1 MFSIWSGPSSEKAKQ
16 LRMKF
21 DISIR
26 NIAHNI
32 SKYLLA
38 CLFFLLT
45 FANAGKCFAIE
56 TFLPEGQSSVIVR
69 AEFISDKQNQLNI
82 DDIRSLKVPR
92 QWQVLEEDF
101 ANFGYKPYPYWY
113 RFTITNPSL
122 EPVKQIIEIS
132 YPLLDSIDFYQF
144 KAEQA
149 EQTVHTGDRLP
160 YSNRQIDHP
169 HFLFPISLRAGESS
183 DFYLRVMSAGSQLVP
198 IKLWDSTDIFV
209 NLSKEDSLHAIYL
222 GVVLVVIFF
231 NLLIFFA
238 LREKMYLYYSVST
251 FVFMLFFAIMRAKL
265 YPFIFPNTPA
275 FHHFLLLI
283 LPSSCLFFA
292 ALFSREF
299 LSIRQYSKYAN
310 YAINFIIAVC
320 CVCMAGIFVLDSQTS
335 LKLSVLSVIPGSF
348 TLLLLG
354 PIIALMGNRIAW
366 VYTFAWGTFMF
377 GVTVT
382 ALSKQGFLPVSF
394 MTEYGMQLGSVLEVF
409 ILNAA
414 LAYRFYRAHV
424 DKIAA
429 QEARLL
435 ENTERRE
442 AEVKLLHNS
451 MSDAVTMMPNRSS
464 FELQIFQ
471 AINERGSKRIGVCII
486 DITRYSE
493 INKTLGHQNTDLMMR
508 EVAHYFNEVL
518 ESVPGRIYISG
529 PSFKANLC
537 ALESGSFGVLIDMD
551 VAEANRGKV
560 DTLLQTLSQPIE
572 FKDMRLELHPV
583 VGVAVCPE
591 HGLNAA
597 TLLRHAQVAADSSDA
612 FERSLSYYRPEYDQY
627 NARRL
632 MMISE
637 LKDALE
643 QNHLELYLQPK
654 YGLNDEKVVGVEA
667 LVRWHH
673 ERYGL
678 VRPDE
683 FIELAEQTGI
693 IKPLTRWVIQNALA
707 QQAKLLAQGYDL
719 SISINLST
727 MNLREND
734 LLTFLENSIAEYQAE
749 PSKIYLELTETSM
762 MLNPLDA
769 IEVLEKIRQLGIKIS
784 IDDFGSGYSSL
795 AYLKSLPANEIKI
808 DKSLVVGICNSHES
822 ETIAKMTIEMC
833 HKLGFSVVAEGVET
847 QDVMDR
853 LTDLDC
859 DIVQGYL
866 LTPPLPTA
874 KFIEWLNEH
883 STKRRFAS

>member
-1 MFSIWSGPSSEKAKQ
+1 MGVVVIDEKVLQ
-16 LRMKF
+16 QRMKEAI
-21 DISIR
+21 DINNKKLKVSR
-26 NIAHNI
+26 
-32 SKYLLA
+32 YLLIS
-38 CLFFLLT
+38 LFFVLIFGVT
-45 FANAGKCFAIE
+45 GNCYAID
-56 TFLPEGQSSVIVR
+56 TFLPQGQSSIIIR
-69 AEFISDKQNQLNI
+69 AEFLPDTQTKLNI
-82 DDIRSLKVPR
+82 DDVRRQAIEAEWQPLK
-92 QWQVLEEDF
+92 EDY
-101 ANFGYKPYPYWY
+101 ANFGYKPFPYWY
-113 RFTITNPSL
+113 KFNITNPT
-122 EPVKQIIEIS
+122 EAPIKHIIEIS
-132 YPLLDSIDFYQF
+132 YPLLDSIDFYHF
-144 KAEQA
+144 KGETAV
-149 EQTVHTGDRLP
+149 QTVHTGDRLP
-160 YSNRQIDHP
+160 YSDRLIDHP
-169 HFLFPISLRAGESS
+169 HFLFPISLRAGESGS
-183 DFYLRVMSAGSQLVP
+183 FYLRVMSAGSQLVP

-209 NLSKEDSLHAIYL
+209 SLGKEDSLHAIYL

-238 LREKMYLYYSVST
+238 LREKMYLYYSIST
-251 FVFMLFFAIMRAKL
+251 LVFMLFFAIMRAKL
-265 YPFIFPNTPA
+265 YPYIFSDTPE
-275 FHHFLLLI
+275 FHHLLLLL
-283 LPSSCLFFA
+283 LPSSCLLFA

-299 LSIRQYSKYAN
+299 LSIRQYSKYSN
-310 YAINFIIAVC
+310 YAINVIIAMC
-320 CVCMAGIFVLDSQTS
+320 LICMAGVFILDSQTS

-354 PIIALMGNRIAW
+354 PAIALMGNRVAW

-414 LAYRFYRAHV
+414 LAYRFYRAHI
-424 DKIAA
+424 DKISA
-429 QEARLL
+429 QEAQLL
-435 ENTERRE
+435 AHTERRG

-471 AINERGSKRIGVCII
+471 AINERSNTRIGVCII
-486 DITRYSE
+486 EISRYSE
-493 INKTLGHQNTDLMMR
+493 ISKTLGHQNTDLMMR

-518 ESVPGRIYISG
+518 EGVPGLKYIDG

-537 ALESGSFGVLIDMD
+537 ALEGGSFGVLLD
-551 VAEANRGKV
+551 VDIAESDEHRDKIMAALR
-560 DTLLQTLSQPIE
+560 DFSQPIE

-583 VGVAVCPE
+583 IGVAVCPE

-637 LKDALE
+637 LKEALSHD
-643 QNHLELYLQPK
+643 QLELYLQPK
-654 YGLNDEKVVGVEA
+654 YDLVGNKVLGVEA

-693 IKPLTRWVIQNALA
+693 IKPLTRWVIRNALA
-707 QQAKLLAQGYDL
+707 KQVELLALGHDL

-727 MNLREND
+727 VNLKEQD
-734 LLTFLENSIAEYQAE
+734 LLPFLEDSVREYDAD

-769 IEVLEKIRQLGIKIS
+769 IEVLDKIRQIGIKIS

-808 DKSLVVGICNSHES
+808 DKSLVFGICSNKHS
-822 ETIAKMTIEMC
+822 EIIAKKAIDMC
-833 HKLGFSVVAEGVET
+833 HELGFSVVAEGVEN
-847 QDVMDR
+847 QEVMDR
-853 LTDLDC
+853 LADLNC
-859 DIVQGYL
+859 DVIQGYL
-866 LTPPLPTA
+866 LTPPLPMP
-874 KFIEWLNEH
+874 KLIEWLNEH
-883 STKRRFAS
+883 SGTRQFAS